1 MGRCCLF
8 FTSSSAY
15 NRTKYQENR
24 VCDSFLYWVDQNA
37 DRVCQTLPEYE
48 ALSHSH
54 VCRCKSIDHESVG
67 GFCYIL
73 IYLYIFIGFAY
84 VFAFFCI
91 KCIWGENGCMMAGDG
106 EQERQHCLTSS
117 WHAAFIYFFVSL
129 YLYFLGIFVFLW
141 YCFGIFVHRPTSS
154 WHICVSLYVFV
165 FVCFCLFVNI
175 QLICAHFG
183 SWNGG
188 YNRSSFDQQRM

>member
-54 VCRCKSIDHESVG
+54 VCRCKSIGHESVG

-117 WHAAFIYFFVSL
+117 WHAAFIYFFC
-129 YLYFLGIFVFLW
+129 IFVFVF
-141 YCFGIFVHRPTSS
+141 FGNFCIFVVLFWYFCTSAN
-154 WHICVSLYVFV
+154 IQLTYLCIFV
-165 FVCFCLFVNI
+165 CICFCLLL
-175 QLICAHFG
+175 LICQHSVDMRAFWILKWG
-183 SWNGG
+183 L
-188 YNRSSFDQQRM
+188 